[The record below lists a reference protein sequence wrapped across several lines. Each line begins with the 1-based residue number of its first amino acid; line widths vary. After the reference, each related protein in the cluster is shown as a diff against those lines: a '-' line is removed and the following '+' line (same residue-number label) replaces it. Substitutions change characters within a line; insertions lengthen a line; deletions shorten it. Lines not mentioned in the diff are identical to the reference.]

1 MVGYATGTLF
11 IIIKILVFTMAPV
24 FSLVYDRDISEET
37 ALVYP
42 ELYKDLKK
50 GRLLTYKT
58 FFIWLVISIYQGI
71 NYNFYFRRNNYDS
84 FNYTFRV

>member
-1 MVGYATGTLF
+1 
-11 IIIKILVFTMAPV
+11 MAPV

-42 ELYKDLKK
+42 ELYKDLIK

-58 FFIWLVISIYQGI
+58 FFVWLVISIYQGI
-71 NYNFYFRRNNYDS
+71 YSILY
-84 FNYTFRV
+84 